1 MITAVQPEKRE
12 LGLATANA
20 DARFLVLAEFA
31 LEADKISH
39 GIPRSVI
46 FFLRNYF
53 RMKLTARTTGTPGMG
68 IPESLFLATLALLAV
83 QNHIYF
89 VRSS

>member
-1 MITAVQPEKRE
+1 MAAVQPEKRE
-12 LGLATANA
+12 LVLAAADA

-53 RMKLTARTTGTPGMG
+53 RMKLTAKTPGMG
-68 IPESLFLATLALLAV
+68 IPESLFLATLALQIHNL
-83 QNHIYF
+83 F
-89 VRSS
+89 C